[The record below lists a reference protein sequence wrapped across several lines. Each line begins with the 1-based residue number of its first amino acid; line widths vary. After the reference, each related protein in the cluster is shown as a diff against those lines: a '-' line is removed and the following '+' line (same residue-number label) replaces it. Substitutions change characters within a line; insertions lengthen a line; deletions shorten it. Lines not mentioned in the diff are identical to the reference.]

1 MGGATGPWPTLH
13 GTVVTGVG
21 EAAGFVTVPW
31 VRERLRAW
39 LGAEPY
45 PGTLNL
51 RIEDPTDRAIWQALA
66 GQGPSLTLPAGQEGF
81 CDSSYLPV
89 LLDAGLPAGVVR
101 PHLPGYPTDV
111 LEVVASV
118 NLRAAL
124 TVRDGDVVSVAVS
137 TTADGS

>member
-1 MGGATGPWPTLH
+1 MGGAGGWPPLH

-31 VRERLRAW
+31 VREKLRAW

-51 RIEDPTDRAIWQALA
+51 RIEDPADRATWQALA
-66 GQGPSLTLPAGQEGF
+66 SRGPCLTLPAGQEGF

-89 LLDAGLPAGVVR
+89 VLDARLPGGVVR
-101 PHLPGYPTDV
+101 PHLPGYPADV
-111 LEVVASV
+111 LEVVAPV

-124 TVRDGDVVSVAVS
+124 RVRDGDVVSVAVS
-137 TTADGS
+137 TTGAGS